1 MFKFNNDNIFTSY
14 IKQVLASFNLPK
26 YRVYTKEQ
34 ADYHKNFMENKRSRN
49 KKIACYTDA
58 LAVLTNS
65 RAELIS
71 KVAELEVEKENT
83 SEEDVTKIAELE
95 AEIERLGDLQVSL
108 AADFTALE
116 TELDQIT
123 QTTPELNVL
132 ESCVRNSTIVY
143 DKNLNDDI
151 DTTKETYPKQMRYIP
166 YIKNGE
172 IQIYAPKV
180 VNGKVIY
187 SENDWKNCHFQYA
200 GHETTHK
207 PGTNWFIPKGYVYN
221 LKIRNYTKN
230 LKIQNN
236 VYDSYTHE
244 YLGDFLRFH
253 RDYKNINLMPLYNC
267 FSNRTCPELDLEIK
281 ITDSYTAEFKTL
293 DPKYT
298 EPRYK
303 IYMVPVKLFK
313 DYTIAIDSDEAIEM
327 CCGLFGQYPYDKDL
341 NKTIAG
347 LTYTCYNSMQF
358 KSPKL
363 FTAVNNL
370 SSLTKLLD
378 TSELAQHEDDLKLF
392 IKLPIDNNS
401 SITILEG
408 DYTMYNDKIGKN
420 NNRSVINFD
429 SDLQKLSDKLITP
442 LQLLMANTH
451 ESYPFADRLIEYLVG
466 NAITSDDSIGD
477 NVKRGKVIA
486 EKNIAAND
494 LSKVIPIISDE
505 IWVPALKYLYY
516 NFMSTKYGAT
526 EANHDILGF
535 IDKDVET
542 YYSCITRDH
551 YYQNG
556 VRINLETPE
565 IDTIA
570 SVDIYDETWE
580 D

>member
-187 SENDWKNCHFQYA
+187 SEND
-200 GHETTHK
+200 
-207 PGTNWFIPKGYVYN
+207 
-221 LKIRNYTKN
+221 
-230 LKIQNN
+230 
-236 VYDSYTHE
+236 
-244 YLGDFLRFH
+244 
-253 RDYKNINLMPLYNC
+253 
-267 FSNRTCPELDLEIK
+267 
-281 ITDSYTAEFKTL
+281 
-293 DPKYT
+293 
-298 EPRYK
+298 
-303 IYMVPVKLFK
+303 
-313 DYTIAIDSDEAIEM
+313 
-327 CCGLFGQYPYDKDL
+327 
-341 NKTIAG
+341 
-347 LTYTCYNSMQF
+347 
-358 KSPKL
+358 
-363 FTAVNNL
+363 
-370 SSLTKLLD
+370 
-378 TSELAQHEDDLKLF
+378 
-392 IKLPIDNNS
+392 
-401 SITILEG
+401 
-408 DYTMYNDKIGKN
+408 
-420 NNRSVINFD
+420 
-429 SDLQKLSDKLITP
+429 
-442 LQLLMANTH
+442 
-451 ESYPFADRLIEYLVG
+451 
-466 NAITSDDSIGD
+466 
-477 NVKRGKVIA
+477 
-486 EKNIAAND
+486 
-494 LSKVIPIISDE
+494 
-505 IWVPALKYLYY
+505 
-516 NFMSTKYGAT
+516 
-526 EANHDILGF
+526 
-535 IDKDVET
+535 
-542 YYSCITRDH
+542 
-551 YYQNG
+551 
-556 VRINLETPE
+556 
-565 IDTIA
+565 
-570 SVDIYDETWE
+570 
-580 D
+580 